1 MEDGGASNLTG
12 TPTLPFFPTIKIGLK
27 AYVG

>member
-1 MEDGGASNLTG
+1 MEDGGASNSTG

-27 AYVG
+27 AYAG